1 MYLFAFAAA
10 GVIGVAVA
18 IIVVFAAG
26 GSSSGKPG
34 RVGVTV
40 PNLAKL
46 PDVQTGKPPWQAEEN
61 GLKERSA
68 ILGIPL
74 LTQEA
79 LQVHYH
85 AHLDIFDNGQ
95 QMPVPAGIGIS
106 QKQAVIGVLH
116 THDTDGFIHVEAPQ
130 AYDYTLGQLF
140 GVWGLR
146 LSKTCIGGLCAA
158 SGKPLRVW
166 VNGHLFKSDPTRLVL
181 DDHQEIAIVYG
192 TPPDKIPKSHDFS
205 PVG

>member
-18 IIVVFAAG
+18 IIVIFAAG

-68 ILGIPL
+68 IL
-74 LTQEA
+74 
-79 LQVHYH
+79 
-85 AHLDIFDNGQ
+85 
-95 QMPVPAGIGIS
+95 
-106 QKQAVIGVLH
+106 VIGVLH